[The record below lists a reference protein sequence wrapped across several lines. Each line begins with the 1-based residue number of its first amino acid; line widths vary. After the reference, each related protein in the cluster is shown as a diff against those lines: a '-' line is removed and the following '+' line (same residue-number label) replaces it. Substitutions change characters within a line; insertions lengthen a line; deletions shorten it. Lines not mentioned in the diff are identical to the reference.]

1 MRARCLAGRAA
12 VLGGLVAVG
21 AAVAVALLTGA
32 VHPVDL
38 GLGRPHSWPGTVAVA
53 VGWLALLL
61 AYSPL
66 ADALARRWFPE
77 RPNLTAFDPIR
88 RSRTALVAGIVVA
101 WVLGGFLEELALRGI
116 VVQYLDRWLAPVLG
130 AVPAATVAVLAAAA
144 GAAVGHLY
152 QGRRAGIVILQLSAL
167 LGVLMVVSGH
177 NLWAVILCHGLYDT
191 VAFIRYATGRS
202 RYAPEK
208 A

>member
-1 MRARCLAGRAA
+1 VKAA
-12 VLGGLVAVG
+12 VLGGLSAVG
-21 AAVAVALLTGA
+21 AAVVVALLTGV

-38 GLGRPHSWPGTVAVA
+38 GLGRPRSWPVTVAVA

-61 AYSPL
+61 GYSPL

-77 RPNLTAFDPIR
+77 RPNLAAFDPIR
-88 RSRTALVAGIVVA
+88 RSRIALAAGIVVA
-101 WVLGGFLEELALRGI
+101 WVLGGFLEELVFRGI

-130 AVPAATVAVLAAAA
+130 AVPAATVAVLVAAA

-152 QGRRAGIVILQLSAL
+152 QGRRAAVVILQLSTL

-191 VAFIRYATGRS
+191 VAFVRYATGRS